1 MKMKATILSFMAFMV
16 AILAASCGNATHT
29 VDEGTVDELRR
40 VFDQTRCGFR
50 MEDLVYAV
58 SRQFPYLVADSLP
71 PDVIPAGVPDSLTKC
86 PVTLEPYGIRFE
98 IDVITVECP
107 SGHGSASIDY

>member
-1 MKMKATILSFMAFMV
+1 MKMKAIILSLTV
-16 AILAASCGNATHT
+16 AILAASCGTATHT
-29 VDEGTVDELRR
+29 VDEGTVEELRR

-71 PDVIPAGVPDSLTKC
+71 PDIMPSGVPDSLTKC

-98 IDVITVECP
+98 IDGITVECP
-107 SGHGSASIDY
+107 SGHGLVSIDY